1 MKNLLLALVAAAA
14 LGACSSLPQM
24 PAMPRLAFPSFPGAS
39 PAQAPE
45 TEAAAAPAPLSPDAT
60 AREHVARAIE
70 FLNEGKADEARAG
83 LSAALAK
90 SPKDETALHLL
101 EQIEKDPVA
110 LLGDKSETYVV
121 AAGDTMSGLAERFLD
136 DPLMFYALARYN
148 GLASP
153 KALSVGRTLKIP
165 SRPGIV
171 VAAAP
176 QPQPEAA
183 ASRASPVNAGKASAV
198 RLQALELL
206 NAGDVARAVSLLT
219 EAQALD
225 ETNVAIAKDLER
237 ARRIQSALAD
247 G

>member
-1 MKNLLLALVAAAA
+1 MKTLLAVAAAA
-14 LGACSSLPQM
+14 TLGACSSLPQM
-24 PAMPRLAFPSFPGAS
+24 SAMPKLALPSFPAAQ
-39 PAQAPE
+39 PAQAPAA
-45 TEAAAAPAPLSPDAT
+45 EATAAPAPLLPAAT
-60 AREHVARAIE
+60 AREHVARALD
-70 FLNEGKADEARAG
+70 FLNEGNAAEARAG

-90 SPKDETALHLL
+90 SPKDATALHLL
-101 EQIEKDPVA
+101 EQIDTDPVA
-110 LLGDKSETYVV
+110 LLGDNSETYVV

-153 KALSVGRTLKIP
+153 KALSVGRRLKIP
-165 SRPGIV
+165 SRPGVV
-171 VAAAP
+171 VAVAP
-176 QPQPEAA
+176 QPQPEADA
-183 ASRASPVNAGKASAV
+183 PRANSADASKASAA

>member
-1 MKNLLLALVAAAA
+1 MKKLIALVAAAA
-14 LGACSSLPQM
+14 LGACSNFPKM
-24 PAMPRLAFPSFPGAS
+24 PAMPQLALPSFPGS
-39 PAQAPE
+39 APSQE
-45 TEAAAAPAPLSPDAT
+45 VAEGAVAPAPLSPAAT

-70 FLNEGKADEARAG
+70 FLNEGKAAEARAG

-90 SPKDETALHLL
+90 SPKDATALRLL
-101 EQIEKDPVA
+101 EQLDADPVT
-110 LLGDKSETYVV
+110 LLGDKSEPYVV
-121 AAGDTMSGLAERFLD
+121 AAGDTMSGLADRFLD

-165 SRPGIV
+165 SHSGTV
-171 VAAAP
+171 VAAAS
-176 QPQPEAA
+176 QHQPEADA
-183 ASRASPVNAGKASAV
+183 PRATPVNASKASAV

-206 NAGDVARAVSLLT
+206 NAGDAARAVSLLT

-225 ETNVAIAKDLER
+225 ETNVAIGKDLER

>member
-1 MKNLLLALVAAAA
+1 MKNLLALVAAAA
-14 LGACSSLPQM
+14 SLGACSSLPQM
-24 PAMPRLAFPSFPGAS
+24 PAMPKLALPSFAGAP
-39 PAQAPE
+39 PAHEPAA
-45 TEAAAAPAPLSPDAT
+45 EAAAAPAPLPQAAT
-60 AREHVARAIE
+60 PREHVARALE
-70 FLNEGKADEARAG
+70 FLNEGNAAEARAG

-90 SPKDETALHLL
+90 SPNDATALHLL
-101 EQIEKDPVA
+101 KQIDTDPVA
-110 LLGDKSETYVV
+110 LLGDKSETYTV
-121 AAGDTMSGLAERFLD
+121 ATGDTMSGLAERFLD

-153 KALSVGRTLKIP
+153 KALSAGRTLKIP
-165 SRPGIV
+165 SRPGVSIT
-171 VAAAP
+171 AAP
-176 QPQPEAA
+176 QPQPEADLPRA
-183 ASRASPVNAGKASAV
+183 APVNASKASAV

-206 NAGDVARAVSLLT
+206 NAGNVARAVSLLT

>member
-1 MKNLLLALVAAAA
+1 MKKLIALLAAAT
-14 LGACSSLPQM
+14 LGACSNLPQM
-24 PAMPRLAFPSFPGAS
+24 PAMPQLALPTFPGSPTAQEAS
-39 PAQAPE
+39 
-45 TEAAAAPAPLSPDAT
+45 TEAATRAPLSPAPT
-60 AREHVARAIE
+60 AREHVTRAID
-70 FLNEGKADEARAG
+70 FLNEGKAAEARAG

-90 SPKDETALHLL
+90 SPRDATALHLL
-101 EQIEKDPVA
+101 EQLNTDPVA

-121 AAGDTMSGLAERFLD
+121 AAGDTMSGLADRFLN

-165 SRPGIV
+165 SRSGAAV
-171 VAAAP
+171 AAP
-176 QPQPEAA
+176 QPQPEADA
-183 ASRASPVNAGKASAV
+183 PRATPINAGKANAV

-206 NAGDVARAVSLLT
+206 NAGDAARAVSLLT

-225 ETNVAIAKDLER
+225 ETNAAIGKDLER
-237 ARRIQSALAD
+237 ARRIQSALAT

>member
-1 MKNLLLALVAAAA
+1 MKKLLALIAAAA
-14 LGACSSLPQM
+14 LGACSNMPQM
-24 PAMPRLAFPSFPGAS
+24 PAMPNLPFPSLPGAA
-39 PAQAPE
+39 PAQE
-45 TEAAAAPAPLSPDAT
+45 TGAEAAAAPAPLSPAAT

-70 FLNEGKADEARAG
+70 FLNEGKAAEARAG

-90 SPKDETALHLL
+90 APKDATALHLM
-101 EQIEKDPVA
+101 EQIDADPVA

-121 AAGDTMSGLAERFLD
+121 AAGDTMSGLADRFLD

-165 SRPGIV
+165 SRPGV
-171 VAAAP
+171 SLVAAP
-176 QPQPEAA
+176 QPQPDADA
-183 ASRASPVNAGKASAV
+183 PRATALNAGKASQV

-206 NAGDVARAVSLLT
+206 NAGDVVRAVSLLT

-225 ETNVAIAKDLER
+225 ETNVAIRKDLER
-237 ARRIQSALAD
+237 ARRIQSALAN